1 MHGGFF
7 LSFFFF
13 FGLTEML
20 RVQIPDDG
28 SEREKA
34 WKEKHRPKR
43 RHNHLIKDAR
53 CKKRISKG

>member
-1 MHGGFF
+1 
-7 LSFFFF
+7 
-13 FGLTEML
+13 ML

-34 WKEKHRPKR
+34 WKEKHHPKQ
-43 RHNHLIKDAR
+43 RHNRLIKDAR

>member
-34 WKEKHRPKR
+34 WKEEHHPKQ
-43 RHNHLIKDAR
+43 RHNRLIKDAR